1 MSSMSSGQEVT
12 FSENE
17 FIVSKTD
24 LQGTITHVNRTFMKV
39 SDFSTL
45 DLLGK
50 PHNMIRHPDMPRGA
64 FRHLWDTLKSG
75 HEWFGFVKNRTKNGG
90 FYWVLANVTIDQKDG
105 KPIGYYSVR
114 RAAPR
119 GALQVIEPIYAKMRE
134 IEKGKSPAEGA
145 TASVAY
151 LEQLVKEKNKSYRD
165 FILEIYIQNNP
176 QEEA

>member
-24 LQGTITHVNRTFMKV
+24 LQGTITYVNRTFMKV

-45 DLLGK
+45 ELLGK
-50 PHNMIRHPDMPRGA
+50 PHNVIRHPDMPRGA
-64 FRHLWDTLKSG
+64 FRHLWETLKSG
-75 HEWFGFVKNRTKNGG
+75 QEWFGFVKNRTKNGD
-90 FYWVLANVTIDQKDG
+90 FYWVFANVTIDQEDG

-114 RAAPR
+114 RPAPR

-134 IEKGKSPAEGA
+134 IEMGKSSAEGA
-145 TASVAY
+145 KASVAY
-151 LEQLVKEKNKSYRD
+151 LEQLVKEKQQSYRD
-165 FILEIYIQNNP
+165 FILELYIQNNP